1 MLRILEQNDL
11 TAYREL
17 LDKLSLPPDAELH
30 VSEVTE
36 PDGVKGFIVYDY
48 TPEEVTVHAVEDGG
62 DLNYLDG
69 LVRSVLFKAQLKG
82 LSRAVFQVNNET
94 IRHRLQV
101 LKFVENDENVLENI
115 ADIMDSCKS
124 CRENGSNS

>member
-17 LDKLSLPPDAELH
+17 LDKLSLPPYAELH

-82 LSRAVFQVNNET
+82 LSRAVFQVNNKT

-101 LKFVENDENVLENI
+101 LRFVENDENVLENI
-115 ADIMDSCKS
+115 ADIMNSCKS

>member
-17 LDKLSLPPDAELH
+17 LDKLALPPYAELH

-82 LSRAVFQVNNET
+82 ISRAVFQVNNET